1 MGTKE
6 RLKEFIKYKRL
17 SDREFCTSIGVS
29 FSYINSIRKS
39 IQPDKMKKISAL
51 YPELNTLWLLM
62 GEGNMLLSGGDVSK
76 QIGIGGTSLYANDIA
91 SIIKDFQETVRE
103 KDEQIKSLISI
114 IKTLSETK
122 VMQQHKEVWK

>member
-17 SDREFCTSIGVS
+17 SDREFCASIGVS

-39 IQPDKMKKISAL
+39 IQPDKIKKISEV
-51 YPELNTLWLLM
+51 YPELNTLWLIM
-62 GEGNMLLSGGDVSK
+62 GDGNMLLSGDDVSK

-91 SIIKDFQETVRE
+91 SIIKNFQEVIKER
-103 KDEQIKSLISI
+103 DEQIKSLISI

-122 VMQQHKEVWK
+122 VMQQHQDVRK